1 MKRLIALSC
10 LAACAAVVLA
20 EPPKTGAEAKSA
32 GKTEECCTAVANRA
46 SPAVNAK
53 FEKLKKLAGVW
64 QSGDDDKDG
73 QPDTAAI
80 FRVVS
85 NGTTVAE
92 FLMPGTPHEMVTMYH
107 LDGDSIVATH
117 YCSLGNQPR
126 MRSKSGGTANVL
138 AFDFLDATNMAT
150 TDDMHIHSLAYTFTD
165 DDHVTAD
172 WKAYDKNKASEHSP
186 AFKLTR
192 VKDAEAAA
200 KISSAAGVS
209 GCCGAAAEA
218 CSETTKTATKDKN

>member
-1 MKRLIALSC
+1 MKSRLIALSG

-20 EPPKTGAEAKSA
+20 EPPKKGTEAKA
-32 GKTEECCTAVANRA
+32 ECSETCTAVANRA
-46 SPAVNAK
+46 SPAVNGK
-53 FEKLKKLAGVW
+53 FDKLKKLAGVW
-64 QSGDDDKDG
+64 QSGDEDKDG
-73 QPDTAAI
+73 KPDTAAI

-126 MRSKSGGTANVL
+126 MRSKTAGAANVL

-150 TDDMHIHSLAYTFTD
+150 SDDMHIHSLTYTFTD

-192 VKDAEAAA
+192 VKDADLAA

-209 GCCGAAAEA
+209 GCCGTAEA
-218 CSETTKTATKDKN
+218 CTESTKTATKDKN